1 MSDIAKD
8 AFKVGFLTRCAEEG
22 LTGAAID
29 ARLELLEKA
38 AEGGLAG
45 DLLDAG
51 TTLAIGLPIG
61 LGVLG
66 GGALGYGAAKMTEP
80 VVSDDAIKAQE
91 LAHAYRVYA
100 DRIKA
105 RRTMK
110 QYRPAV

>member
-1 MSDIAKD
+1 MSDIARD

-29 ARLELLEKA
+29 ARLALLEKRA
-38 AEGGLAG
+38 NGGLS
-45 DLLDAG
+45 DFINAG
-51 TTLAIGLPIG
+51 TTLTVGLPIG

-100 DRIKA
+100 NRIKA
-105 RRTMK
+105 RRAMK

>member
-1 MSDIAKD
+1 MSDTAKD

-22 LTGAAID
+22 LTGPGID
-29 ARLELLEKA
+29 ARLAQLEKHADVLDSA
-38 AEGGLAG
+38 AFL
-45 DLLDAG
+45 
-51 TTLAIGLPIG
+51 TVGLPIG
-61 LGVLG
+61 LGALG

-80 VVSDDAIKAQE
+80 VVSDAAIKAQE

-105 RRTMK
+105 RRAMK